1 MREAVADELLR
12 AVGRAGVDDDHLVP
26 ASELAQA
33 TLEMAARIVRDD
45 DERDVRRHA
54 AQYDLGCARPHA
66 RRRRVLVCTPF
77 APRLDARHGGKA
89 TAQLLLRLAE
99 RNEIG
104 LLALRTTQDDH
115 VDPAIA
121 DRCALVHEV
130 VRRRRAR
137 RSRGALVWSVGLL
150 RGLPPWATDCRSA
163 EYEQALE
170 RLLDEWRPD
179 LVEIHLQAMAQ
190 YVDAPARRGIPRVLV
205 DYDPASAWADE
216 LRGAASGPRRLVRR
230 LEAAAWRRY
239 ERATRPRFDAIVV
252 FAERDLDAVRP
263 TAGGAIVTR
272 VPLAVDV
279 PERPLDPVGSEPPT
293 IVFVGSFGH
302 PPNVDAA
309 LWLAGTIFPRVAAL
323 VPEARLELVG
333 HAPGEEVLAL
343 AGGAVTVHASVPDVT
358 PYLDRAAV
366 VVAPIRIGGSMRMK
380 VLESLAGR
388 KGARR
393 VATGGGRS
401 RGGWRA
407 SSCSLPRTRT
417 RWSTRSRRSCSTPRA
432 DAASRR
438 APAAGRRQN
447 LGWERGVAAF
457 EELYDTLRR

>member
-1 MREAVADELLR
+1 MSDTSGGTQL
-12 AVGRAGVDDDHLVP
+12 
-26 ASELAQA
+26 SM
-33 TLEMAARIVRDD
+33 TSAAPGPPR
-45 DERDVRRHA
+45 
-54 AQYDLGCARPHA
+54 GG
-66 RRRRVLVCTPF
+66 RRVLVCTPF

-104 LLALRTTQDDH
+104 LLALRTMRGDR

-130 VRRRRAR
+130 VAPAAGSPHSRRLA
-137 RSRGALVWSVGLL
+137 WSVGLL
-150 RGLPPWATDCRSA
+150 RGLPPWATDCRSGQYA
-163 EYEQALE
+163 QALE

-190 YVDAPARRGIPRVLV
+190 YVDAPARRGIPCVLV
-205 DYDPASAWADE
+205 DYDPASTWADE

-230 LEAAAWRRY
+230 LEASAWRRY

-252 FAERDLDAVRP
+252 FAERDLGAVRP

-279 PERPLDPVGSEPPT
+279 PERPLDPVGTEPPT

-343 AGGAVTVHASVPDVT
+343 AGGAVSVHASVPDVT

-366 VVAPIRIGGSMRMK
+366 VVAPIRIGGSMRGK
-380 VLESLAGR
+380 VLEALAAG
-388 KGARR
+388 KAL
-393 VATGGGRS
+393 VA
-401 RGGWRA
+401 
-407 SSCSLPRTRT
+407 
-417 RWSTRSRRSCSTPRA
+417 TPRA
-432 DAASRR
+432 AEGVEAVDGEHLVVADGEDELVEAVVGLLLDRARR
-438 APAAGRRQN
+438 RRLGESARRWAESN
-447 LGWERGVAAF
+447 LGWKDGVAAF
-457 EELYDTLRR
+457 EKLYDAVAAPRERCG

>member
-1 MREAVADELLR
+1 M
-12 AVGRAGVDDDHLVP
+12 
-26 ASELAQA
+26 SETSGDTRLSMTSAPTGSVSA
-33 TLEMAARIVRDD
+33 TRRI
-45 DERDVRRHA
+45 
-54 AQYDLGCARPHA
+54 
-66 RRRRVLVCTPF
+66 LVCTPF

-99 RNEIG
+99 RNNVA
-104 LLALRTTQDDH
+104 LLALRSTQDDR
-115 VDPAIA
+115 VDQAIA
-121 DRCALVHEV
+121 DVCDVVHEIPPAERSPLQ
-130 VRRRRAR
+130 RRLR
-137 RSRGALVWSVGLL
+137 WSVGLL
-150 RGLPPWATDCRSA
+150 RGLPPWAADCRSS
-163 EYEQALE
+163 EYARALE

-190 YVDAPARRGIPRVLV
+190 YVEAPARRGLPRLLV

-230 LEAAAWRRY
+230 LEVEAWRRY

-263 TAGGAIVTR
+263 TAGDAILTR

-279 PERPLDPVGSEPPT
+279 PAQPLDPVGSTPPT

-309 LWLAGTIFPRVAAL
+309 IWLAETIFPRVVAL

-333 HAPGEEVLAL
+333 QAPGNEVQAL

-358 PYLDRAAV
+358 PYLSRAAV

-380 VLESLAGR
+380 VLESLAAGKALVVSPR
-388 KGARR
+388 AAEGVEELAGEQLLVAADSEEMVDALASLLLDPARR
-393 VATGGGRS
+393 RRLAESAR
-401 RGGWRA
+401 
-407 SSCSLPRTRT
+407 
-417 RWSTRSRRSCSTPRA
+417 RWAES
-432 DAASRR
+432 
-438 APAAGRRQN
+438 N

-457 EELYDTLRR
+457 EELYDTLSGTRRR

>member
-1 MREAVADELLR
+1 MSETSGATRFSMTSAVPGPPR
-12 AVGRAGVDDDHLVP
+12 RG
-26 ASELAQA
+26 Q
-33 TLEMAARIVRDD
+33 RI
-45 DERDVRRHA
+45 
-54 AQYDLGCARPHA
+54 
-66 RRRRVLVCTPF
+66 LVCAPF
-77 APRLDARHGGKA
+77 TPRLDARHGGKA

-99 RNEIG
+99 RNKIA
-104 LLALRTTQDDH
+104 LLALRTTQGDR

-130 VRRRRAR
+130 PPASRSPLLRRLA
-137 RSRGALVWSVGLL
+137 WSVGLL
-150 RGLPPWATDCRSA
+150 RGLPPWATDCRSGQYA
-163 EYEQALE
+163 EALE
-170 RLLDEWRPD
+170 RLLEEWRPD

-190 YVDAPARRGIPRVLV
+190 YVDVASRRGIPCVLV
-205 DYDPASAWADE
+205 DYDPASTWADE

-230 LEAAAWRRY
+230 LEVATWRRY

-279 PERPLDPVGSEPPT
+279 PDRPLDPVGGEPPT

-333 HAPGEEVLAL
+333 HAPGDEVRAL
-343 AGGAVTVHASVPDVT
+343 AGGAITVHASVPDVT
-358 PYLDRAAV
+358 PHLDRAAV

-380 VLESLAGR
+380 VLESLAAGKALVASPR
-388 KGARR
+388 AAEGVEELAGEQLLVAVDAGEMTDALASLLLDPARR
-393 VATGGGRS
+393 RRLAESAR
-401 RGGWRA
+401 
-407 SSCSLPRTRT
+407 
-417 RWSTRSRRSCSTPRA
+417 RWAES
-432 DAASRR
+432 
-438 APAAGRRQN
+438 N
-447 LGWERGVAAF
+447 LGWERGVGAF
-457 EELYDTLRR
+457 EELYDTLGGIRER

>member
-1 MREAVADELLR
+1 M
-12 AVGRAGVDDDHLVP
+12 
-26 ASELAQA
+26 SETSGGTRLSM
-33 TLEMAARIVRDD
+33 TSAAP
-45 DERDVRRHA
+45 
-54 AQYDLGCARPHA
+54 GPPHGG
-66 RRRRVLVCTPF
+66 RRVLVCTPF
-77 APRLDARHGGKA
+77 TPRLDARHGGKA

-104 LLALRTTQDDH
+104 LLALRTTRRDR

-130 VRRRRAR
+130 PPTARSPLSRRLA
-137 RSRGALVWSVGLL
+137 WSVGLL
-150 RGLPPWATDCRSA
+150 RGLPPWAADCRSA

-190 YVDAPARRGIPRVLV
+190 YVDAPARRGISCVLV
-205 DYDPASAWADE
+205 DYDPASTWADE
-216 LRGAASGPRRLVRR
+216 LRGAASGPRRLARW
-230 LEAAAWRRY
+230 LEAAVWRRY

-263 TAGGAIVTR
+263 TAGGAIVMR

-279 PERPLDPVGSEPPT
+279 PEQPLDPVGTEPPT

-309 LWLAGTIFPRVAAL
+309 FWLAGTIFPRVAAL

-333 HAPGEEVLAL
+333 HAPSEEVLGL
-343 AGGAVTVHASVPDVT
+343 AGGAVSVHASVPDVT

-380 VLESLAGR
+380 VLESLAAGKALVASPR
-388 KGARR
+388 AAAGVEELAGEQLLVAVDAEEMADALASLLLDPARR
-393 VATGGGRS
+393 RRLAESAR
-401 RGGWRA
+401 
-407 SSCSLPRTRT
+407 
-417 RWSTRSRRSCSTPRA
+417 RWAES
-432 DAASRR
+432 
-438 APAAGRRQN
+438 N

-457 EELYDTLRR
+457 EELYDTLGGIRGR

>member
-1 MREAVADELLR
+1 M
-12 AVGRAGVDDDHLVP
+12 
-26 ASELAQA
+26 SETSGGTRLSMTLAA
-33 TLEMAARIVRDD
+33 P
-45 DERDVRRHA
+45 
-54 AQYDLGCARPHA
+54 GPPHGG
-66 RRRRVLVCTPF
+66 RRVLICTPF
-77 APRLDARHGGKA
+77 TPRLDARHGGKA

-99 RNEIG
+99 RNQIA
-104 LLALRTTQDDH
+104 LLALRTTQGDR

-130 VRRRRAR
+130 PPAA
-137 RSRGALVWSVGLL
+137 RSRLSRRLAWSVGLL
-150 RGLPPWATDCRSA
+150 RGLPPWATDCRSRQYA
-163 EYEQALE
+163 QALE
-170 RLLDEWRPD
+170 RLLAEWRPD

-190 YVDAPARRGIPRVLV
+190 YVEAVAGRGIPCVLV
-205 DYDPASAWADE
+205 DYDPASTWADE
-216 LRGAASGPRRLVRR
+216 LRGAATGPRRVVRR

-263 TAGGAIVTR
+263 TAGEAIVMR

-309 LWLAGTIFPRVAAL
+309 LWLAGTIFPRVVAL
-323 VPEARLELVG
+323 VPKARLELVG
-333 HAPGEEVLAL
+333 HAPGDEVRAL

-380 VLESLAGR
+380 VLESLAAGKALVASPR
-388 KGARR
+388 AAEGVEELAGEQLLVAVDTDEMTDALTSLLLDPARR
-393 VATGGGRS
+393 RS
-401 RGGWRA
+401 LA
-407 SSCSLPRTRT
+407 ES
-417 RWSTRSRRSCSTPRA
+417 
-432 DAASRR
+432 
-438 APAAGRRQN
+438 GRRWAESN

-457 EELYDTLRR
+457 EELYDTLGGFRGR

>member
-1 MREAVADELLR
+1 MT
-12 AVGRAGVDDDHLVP
+12 
-26 ASELAQA
+26 S
-33 TLEMAARIVRDD
+33 AAPGSPR
-45 DERDVRRHA
+45 
-54 AQYDLGCARPHA
+54 GG
-66 RRRRVLVCTPF
+66 RRVLVCTPF

-104 LLALRTTQDDH
+104 LLALRTTRGAR

-121 DRCALVHEV
+121 ERCALVHEV
-130 VRRRRAR
+130 VVPAAGSQLSRRLA
-137 RSRGALVWSVGLL
+137 WSVGLV
-150 RGLPPWATDCRSA
+150 RGLPPWAADCRSA
-163 EYEQALE
+163 EYEEALD

-190 YVDAPARRGIPRVLV
+190 YVDGPARRGIPCVLV
-205 DYDPASAWADE
+205 DYDPPSTWADE

-230 LEAAAWRRY
+230 LETSVWRRY

-333 HAPGEEVLAL
+333 HAPGQEVLAL
-343 AGGAVTVHASVPDVT
+343 AGGAVSVHPSVPDVT

-380 VLESLAGR
+380 VLESLAAGKALVASPR
-388 KGARR
+388 AAEGVESLAGEQLLIAEDADEMADALASLLLDPARR
-393 VATGGGRS
+393 RS
-401 RGGWRA
+401 LAESAR
-407 SSCSLPRTRT
+407 
-417 RWSTRSRRSCSTPRA
+417 RWA
-432 DAASRR
+432 EA
-438 APAAGRRQN
+438 N
-447 LGWERGVAAF
+447 LGWERGVATF
-457 EELYDTLRR
+457 EDLYDTLRR

>member
-1 MREAVADELLR
+1 M
-12 AVGRAGVDDDHLVP
+12 
-26 ASELAQA
+26 SETSGGTRLSM
-33 TLEMAARIVRDD
+33 TSAAPG
-45 DERDVRRHA
+45 
-54 AQYDLGCARPHA
+54 LPHGG
-66 RRRRVLVCTPF
+66 RRVLVCTPF
-77 APRLDARHGGKA
+77 TPRLDARHGGKA

-99 RNEIG
+99 RNEIA
-104 LLALRTTQDDH
+104 LLALRTAQDDR

-121 DRCALVHEV
+121 DRCALVDEV
-130 VRRRRAR
+130 PQAARSQLAR
-137 RSRGALVWSVGLL
+137 RLAWSVGLL
-150 RGLPPWATDCRSA
+150 RGLPPWATDCHSRQYA
-163 EYEQALE
+163 QALE

-190 YVDAPARRGIPRVLV
+190 YVGAVAGRGIPCVLV
-205 DYDPASAWADE
+205 DYDPASTWADE
-216 LRGAASGPRRLVRR
+216 LRGATSGPRRLVRR

-263 TAGGAIVTR
+263 TAGGATVTR

-333 HAPGEEVLAL
+333 HAPGDEVPAL
-343 AGGAVTVHASVPDVT
+343 AGGAITVHASVPDVT
-358 PYLDRAAV
+358 PYLDHAAV

-380 VLESLAGR
+380 VLESLAAGKALVASPR
-388 KGARR
+388 AAEGVEELAGKQLLVAVDADQMTEALASLLLDPARR
-393 VATGGGRS
+393 RRLAESAR
-401 RGGWRA
+401 
-407 SSCSLPRTRT
+407 
-417 RWSTRSRRSCSTPRA
+417 RWAET
-432 DAASRR
+432 
-438 APAAGRRQN
+438 N
-447 LGWERGVAAF
+447 LGWEGGVAAF
-457 EELYDTLRR
+457 EQLYDTLGGSRGR